1 MEVTWED
8 LGFLALLG
16 WSLSFSFLRLAG
28 REEMAG
34 DAEEEEDK
42 GNDGDKDN
50 PPSLPGFFPPLLPFW
65 LESNFNEA
73 GASTG
78 APGFLP
84 PDPLLGATAVEAV
97 APGS

>member
-34 DAEEEEDK
+34 DAEEDK
-42 GNDGDKDN
+42 GNDGDEDN
-50 PPSLPGFFPPLLPFW
+50 PPSLPVFSPPLLPFW
-65 LESNFNEA
+65 LEGNFNKA
-73 GASTG
+73 GASPG
-78 APGFLP
+78 APRFLP
-84 PDPLLGATAVEAV
+84 PDPVLGATAVEAV